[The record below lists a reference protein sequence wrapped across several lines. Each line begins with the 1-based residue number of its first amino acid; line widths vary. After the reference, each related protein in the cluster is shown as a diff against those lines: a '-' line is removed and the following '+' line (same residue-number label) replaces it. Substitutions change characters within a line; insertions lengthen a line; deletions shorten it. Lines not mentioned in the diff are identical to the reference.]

1 MANYPGTCIDGKLPR
16 HMDRW
21 QTIHIQYAGIDGK
34 LSRYAGIDGKLPRC
48 RCSVD
53 GKLSR
58 YRY

>member
-1 MANYPGTCIDGKLPR
+1 MANYPGTG
-16 HMDRW
+16 
-21 QTIHIQYAGIDGK
+21 TDGK
-34 LSRYAGIDGKLPRC
+34 LSRYAGIDGKLPRY